1 MTGKTTQQLA
11 REAGIEDYNEML
23 RSVVVT
29 DNGTYI
35 NPVTMADLE
44 RFRALVLE
52 EAINAALQDDRRL
65 GAAPE
70 IPFDQE
76 LVKLRLRI
84 RAAEKKAEEAKA
96 AFLSARN
103 DLHGAWQAA
112 HRRATEIGYC
122 LICEKPRAECEKQK
136 HSGLAYPSAP

>member
-52 EAINAALQDDRRL
+52 EAAGAPLMTVNLYPDNSPERRHYMDGIRHLQE
-65 GAAPE
+65 A
-70 IPFDQE
+70 
-76 LVKLRLRI
+76 I
-84 RAAEKKAEEAKA
+84 RALK
-96 AFLSARN
+96 
-103 DLHGAWQAA
+103 
-112 HRRATEIGYC
+112 
-122 LICEKPRAECEKQK
+122 EKP
-136 HSGLAYPSAP
+136 